1 MSKIAVFEP
10 ELENDTIILWEAGT
24 GTRVTY
30 PTEKCA
36 ETAYNFLLDISRR
49 YHSFV
54 SVWIFAENHTT
65 QEFVTRYKAI
75 IKKVGLMA
83 DNTLTRSPAEYW

>member
-24 GTRVTY
+24 GTRITY

-49 YHSFV
+49 YHAFIYV
-54 SVWIFAENHTT
+54 YVFTENYTT
-65 QEFVTRYKAI
+65 QQFVDRYKLI
-75 IKKVGLMA
+75 VKKVGFMI
-83 DNTLTRSPAEYW
+83 DNTLTRLPAEYW